1 MTRFVIALTAVC
13 CALGCATAEKPAPA
27 KATEAK
33 PEAKAEP
40 GAKALAPKDKVTGF
54 SITHNLKKDGAPN
67 GETFV
72 TEQEWRV
79 AEYIGSGAVSVEGDM
94 CVLGEGNDMTG
105 IVWKGVLPSMNYE
118 ITLQA
123 QRVDGSDFF
132 CGFTFPYGKDPCSLV
147 VGGWG
152 GRLVGLSSLD
162 WLDASENGTAKWRD
176 FENGKWYSIKLRI
189 TPAKIEAWIDGEQLI
204 DVETKDRGIGIRF
217 EMEPTRPLG
226 IASWRTKGAVK
237 DIRIRAFE
245 AGKA

>member
-1 MTRFVIALTAVC
+1 MPRFVISIVAASC
-13 CALGCATAEKPAPA
+13 ILGCATADKAAPT
-27 KATEAK
+27 KAQVT
-33 PEAKAEP
+33 KADTAANS
-40 GAKALAPKDKVTGF
+40 GAEQLAPKDKVPGF
-54 SITHNLKKDGAPN
+54 SMTHNVKKDGAPN
-67 GETFV
+67 GENFV
-72 TEQEWRV
+72 TEQDWRV
-79 AEYIGSGAVSVEGDM
+79 AEYIGSGAVSVEGDV

-105 IVWKGVLPSMNYE
+105 IVWKGALPSTNYE
-118 ITLQA
+118 VSLQA

-132 CGFTFPYGKDPCSLV
+132 CGLTFPYGKDPCSLV

-152 GRLVGLSSLD
+152 GRLVGISSLD

-189 TPAKIEAWIDGEQLI
+189 TPAKIEAWIDGEQLV

>member
-1 MTRFVIALTAVC
+1 MPRFVISIVAARWI
-13 CALGCATAEKPAPA
+13 LGCATADKAAPT
-27 KATEAK
+27 KAQVT
-33 PEAKAEP
+33 KADTAANS
-40 GAKALAPKDKVTGF
+40 GAKQLAPKDKVPGF
-54 SITHNLKKDGAPN
+54 SMTHNVKKDGAPN
-67 GETFV
+67 GENFV
-72 TEQEWRV
+72 TEQDWRV
-79 AEYIGSGAVSVEGDM
+79 AEYIGSGAVSVEGDV

-105 IVWKGVLPSMNYE
+105 IVWKGALPSMNYE
-118 ITLQA
+118 VTLQA

-132 CGFTFPYGKDPCSLV
+132 CGLTFPYGKDPCSLV

-152 GRLVGLSSLD
+152 GRLVGISSLD

-189 TPAKIEAWIDGEQLI
+189 TPAKIEAWIDGEQLV